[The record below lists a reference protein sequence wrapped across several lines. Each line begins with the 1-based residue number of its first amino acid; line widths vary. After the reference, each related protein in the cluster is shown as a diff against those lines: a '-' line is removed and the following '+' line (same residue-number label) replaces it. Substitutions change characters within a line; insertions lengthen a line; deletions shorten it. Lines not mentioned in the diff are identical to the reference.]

1 MKKINKILLGL
12 APAAALIAASG
23 LSAACG
29 HTGGGNSGTSYGFD
43 QTDDGKLVLASGF
56 SNTNPQGIALKAVVD
71 AYNKWIKDNNKQSEG
86 YLPVEVKI
94 LANGYNTNTLR
105 SDLDA
110 KNSNDFYNMTL
121 NYPAAA
127 SILSQYKMNLA
138 ISKEDYDKFGIE
150 NGFNLG
156 NDLIGGNTKKEKW
169 VVPLSR
175 SSEMLSVAKALVG
188 KFIKELKDLGVKI
201 SEKDNTKVNEYLKYY
216 TDNTNEAKGV
226 DETWAHAKTEKLDE
240 IKGKILEAL
249 PEMSDQIFRD
259 YSSMINF
266 SIQAKK
272 MYNKD
277 PLLNVIGFDSLPNV
291 INTMTTSLT
300 GGNINKGYIKPD
312 EDKITTGGFDYATF
326 LKDANSEQSKLFKK
340 MVDLILEG
348 VKEGAVWIGGAGA
361 YGSNNLVKYQ
371 LAMSLGS
378 TAGYEHTFLKDDKEN
393 PLTNLKIKDT
403 TTLLDNQST
412 LEVSNKK
419 PNASDKWIIQIKSG
433 KYTNGVYGKDNWA
446 SAKKH
451 DKKITQEAADIIKKQ
466 VQGQEGYLVELSS
479 TFEYKN
485 NKISLKKG
493 NKELDAVYLGKI
505 YEGNEKEYFFLKKSE
520 VNEEIVSPNKILN
533 QDDADWISSPLAFDK
548 NAKKAVF
555 IQGPSILPIH
565 ANEKEDKATKLFI
578 NWMFQHDLENF
589 KIEKVSKGKT
599 IITTFD
605 GKQKP
610 IDIFNEYG
618 SYISPTKSYFSSDK
632 ASKLNKATKIAFDN
646 FKQLDNK
653 DSGYIPSEDIATSL
667 SDVLREA
674 ITSAG
679 KAALSKAN
687 ANNEVFEY
695 KEFVSKIL
703 GQLSNQL

>member
-29 HTGGGNSGTSYGFD
+29 HTGTGYGFD

-56 SNTNPQGIALKAVVD
+56 SNTNKQGIALKAVVD

-86 YLPVEVKI
+86 YLPVEVKT

-150 NGFNLG
+150 NGFNLS

-188 KFIKELKDLGVKI
+188 KFIKELKKLGVKI
-201 SEKDNTKVNEYLKYY
+201 SDKDNTKVNEYLNYY
-216 TDNTNEAKGV
+216 TTNTNEAQGV
-226 DETWAHAKTEKLDE
+226 DETWKHAKTEKLDE
-240 IKGKILEAL
+240 VKAKILAAL

-266 SIQAKK
+266 SIQAKR
-272 MYNKD
+272 MYDKD

-300 GGNINKGYIKPD
+300 GGDINKGYIKPD
-312 EDKITTGGFDYATF
+312 EDKITTGGFDYSTF
-326 LKDANSEQSKLFKK
+326 LKDANNEQSKLFKK
-340 MVDLILEG
+340 IVDLILEG

-361 YGSNNLVKYQ
+361 YGSNNLLKYQ

-378 TAGYEHTFLKDDKEN
+378 TAGYSHTFSNAKS
-393 PLTNLKIKDT
+393 LTNLKIDGT
-403 TTLLDNQST
+403 NTSLDQSS

-419 PNASDKWIIQIKSG
+419 PGESDKWVIKIKSG
-433 KYTNGVYGKDNWA
+433 KYENGVYGKDNWA
-446 SAKKH
+446 KASKH
-451 DKKITQEAADIIKKQ
+451 DKNITQEAANIIKEK
-466 VQGQEGYLVELSS
+466 VQGQAGYLVELSS

-485 NKISLKKG
+485 NKISLKKV

-505 YEGNEKEYFFLKKSE
+505 YEGNEKEYFFLKESQVKKEE
-520 VNEEIVSPNKILN
+520 VSSNRILN
-533 QDDADWISSPLAFDK
+533 ETDADWISSPLAFDK

-589 KIEKVSKGKT
+589 EIEEVFKGKT
-599 IITTFD
+599 TTTKFD

-687 ANNEVFEY
+687 VNEVFEY

-703 GQLSNQL
+703 GHLSNQL

>member
-29 HTGGGNSGTSYGFD
+29 HTGTGYGFD

-56 SNTNPQGIALKAVVD
+56 SNTNKQGIALKAVVD

-86 YLPVEVKI
+86 YLPVEVKT

-150 NGFNLG
+150 KGFNLG

-201 SEKDNTKVNEYLKYY
+201 SDADNTKVKEYLDYY
-216 TDNTNEAKGV
+216 TKNTNEAQGV
-226 DETWAHAKTEKLDE
+226 DETWKHAKSDNIDKEQIVK
-240 IKGKILEAL
+240 AL

-266 SIQAKK
+266 SIQAKR

-300 GGNINKGYIKPD
+300 GGDINKGYIKPD
-312 EDKITTGGFDYATF
+312 EDKITTGGFDYSTF

-340 MVDLILEG
+340 IVDLILEG

-361 YGSNNLVKYQ
+361 YGSNNLLKYQ

-378 TAGYEHTFLKDDKEN
+378 TAGYSHTFSN
-393 PLTNLKIKDT
+393 AQSLTNLKIKGT
-403 TTLLDNQST
+403 TTSLDQST
-412 LEVSNKK
+412 LEVLGQK
-419 PNASDKWIIQIKSG
+419 PKESDKWVIQIKSG
-433 KYTNGVYGKDNWA
+433 THKNSVYGEDNWA
-446 SAKKH
+446 KASKY

-505 YEGNEKEYFFLKKSE
+505 YKENEKEYFFLKKSQVENE
-520 VNEEIVSPNKILN
+520 VVSSNKILN
-533 QDDADWISSPLAFDK
+533 KEDADWISSPLAFDK

-589 KIEKVSKGKT
+589 EIEEVFKGKT
-599 IITTFD
+599 TTTKFD

-632 ASKLNKATKIAFDN
+632 SNKLNKATKIAFDN
-646 FKQLDNK
+646 FKQLDKK

-687 ANNEVFEY
+687 VNEVFEY

>member
-29 HTGGGNSGTSYGFD
+29 HTGTGYGFD

-56 SNTNPQGIALKAVVD
+56 SNTNKQGIALKAVVD

-86 YLPVEVKI
+86 YLPVEVKT

-175 SSEMLSVAKALVG
+175 SSEILSVAKALVG

-201 SEKDNTKVNEYLKYY
+201 SDKDNTKVNEYLKYY
-216 TDNTNEAKGV
+216 TENENEAKGV
-226 DETWAHAKTEKLDE
+226 DETWKHAKSD
-240 IKGKILEAL
+240 KIDKEQIVKAL

-300 GGNINKGYIKPD
+300 NGDINKGYIKPD

-326 LKDANSEQSKLFKK
+326 LKDSNSEQSNLFKK
-340 MVDLILEG
+340 IVDLILEG

-361 YGSNNLVKYQ
+361 YGSNNLLKYQ

-378 TAGYEHTFLKDDKEN
+378 TAGYSHTFSTAKS
-393 PLTNLKIKDT
+393 LTNLKIDGT
-403 TTLLDNQST
+403 NTSLDQSS
-412 LEVSNKK
+412 LEVSNNK
-419 PNASDKWIIQIKSG
+419 PKSERWVIQIKSG
-433 KYTNGVYGKDNWA
+433 THTNGVYGKDNWA
-446 SAKKH
+446 KASKY
-451 DKKITQEAADIIKKQ
+451 DKKITQEAANIIKEK
-466 VQGQEGYLVELSS
+466 VQGQAGYLVELSS

-485 NKISLKKG
+485 NKIFLKKV

-505 YEGNEKEYFFLKKSE
+505 YEGNEKEYFFLKESQVKKE
-520 VNEEIVSPNKILN
+520 VVSSNKILN
-533 QDDADWISSPLAFDK
+533 KEDADWISSPLAFDK
-548 NAKKAVF
+548 TTKKAVF

-589 KIEKVSKGKT
+589 KIEEVFKGETKT
-599 IITTFD
+599 TTFD

-632 ASKLNKATKIAFDN
+632 ASKLNTATKIAFDN

-687 ANNEVFEY
+687 VNEVFEY

>member
-29 HTGGGNSGTSYGFD
+29 HTGGGSGTSYGFD

-56 SNTNPQGIALKAVVD
+56 SNTNKQGIALKAVVD

-86 YLPVEVKI
+86 YLPVEVKT

-300 GGNINKGYIKPD
+300 NGDINKGYIKPD
-312 EDKITTGGFDYATF
+312 EDKITTGGFDYSTF

-340 MVDLILEG
+340 IVDLILEG

-361 YGSNNLVKYQ
+361 YGSNNLLKYQ

-378 TAGYEHTFLKDDKEN
+378 TAGYSHTFSTAQS
-393 PLTNLKIKDT
+393 LTNLKIDGT
-403 TTLLDNQST
+403 NTSLDQSS

-419 PNASDKWIIQIKSG
+419 PNASDKWVIQIKSG
-433 KYTNGVYGKDNWA
+433 KHTNGVYGKDNWA
-446 SAKKH
+446 KASKY
-451 DKKITQEAADIIKKQ
+451 DKKITQEAANIIKEK
-466 VQGQEGYLVELSS
+466 VQGQSGYLVELSS

-493 NKELDAVYLGKI
+493 NKELEAVYLGKI
-505 YEGNEKEYFFLKKSE
+505 YEGNEKEYFFLKESQVKKEE
-520 VNEEIVSPNKILN
+520 VSSNKILN
-533 QDDADWISSPLAFDK
+533 EADADWISSPLAFDK
-548 NAKKAVF
+548 TAKKAVF

-589 KIEKVSKGKT
+589 EIVEASKKGETK
-599 IITTFD
+599 TTFD

-632 ASKLNKATKIAFDN
+632 ANKLNKATKIAFDN

-687 ANNEVFEY
+687 VNEVFEY

>member
-29 HTGGGNSGTSYGFD
+29 HTGGGSGTSYGFD

-201 SEKDNTKVNEYLKYY
+201 SDTDNTKVNEYLKYY
-216 TDNTNEAKGV
+216 TENGNEAKGV
-226 DETWAHAKTEKLDE
+226 DETWKHAKSD
-240 IKGKILEAL
+240 KIDKEQIVKAL

-266 SIQAKK
+266 SIQAKR

-300 GGNINKGYIKPD
+300 GGDINKGYIKPD
-312 EDKITTGGFDYATF
+312 EDKITTGGFDYSTF

-340 MVDLILEG
+340 IVDLILEG

-361 YGSNNLVKYQ
+361 YGSNNLLKYQ

-378 TAGYEHTFLKDDKEN
+378 TAGYSHTFSNAKS
-393 PLTNLKIKDT
+393 LTNLKIDGT
-403 TTLLDNQST
+403 NTSLDQSS
-412 LEVSNKK
+412 LEVSNQK
-419 PNASDKWIIQIKSG
+419 PGESDKWVIKIKSG
-433 KYTNGVYGKDNWA
+433 KYENGVYGKDNWA
-446 SAKKH
+446 KASKH
-451 DKKITQEAADIIKKQ
+451 DKKITQEAANIIKEK
-466 VQGQEGYLVELSS
+466 VQGQAGYLVELSS

-493 NKELDAVYLGKI
+493 NKELEAVYLGKI
-505 YEGNEKEYFFLKKSE
+505 YEGNEKEYFFLKESQVKKE
-520 VNEEIVSPNKILN
+520 VVSSNKILN
-533 QDDADWISSPLAFDK
+533 KEDADWISSPLAFDK
-548 NAKKAVF
+548 TAKKAVF

-589 KIEKVSKGKT
+589 KIEEVFNGKT
-599 IITTFD
+599 TTTTFD

-610 IDIFNEYG
+610 IDIFNECG

-632 ASKLNKATKIAFDN
+632 ANKLNKATKIAFDN

>member
-23 LSAACG
+23 LSVACV
-29 HTGGGNSGTSYGFD
+29 HTGTGYGFD

-56 SNTNPQGIALKAVVD
+56 SNTNKQGIALKAVVD

-86 YLPVEVKI
+86 YLPVEVKT

-201 SEKDNTKVNEYLKYY
+201 SDKDNTKVNEYLKYY
-216 TDNTNEAKGV
+216 TDNTNEAQGV
-226 DETWAHAKTEKLDE
+226 NETWAHAKSD
-240 IKGKILEAL
+240 KIDKEQIVKAL

-300 GGNINKGYIKPD
+300 GGDINKGYIKPD
-312 EDKITTGGFDYATF
+312 EDKITTGGFDYSTF

-340 MVDLILEG
+340 IVDLILEG

-361 YGSNNLVKYQ
+361 YGSNNLLKYQ

-378 TAGYEHTFLKDDKEN
+378 TAGYSHTFSTAKS
-393 PLTNLKIKDT
+393 LTNLKIKDT
-403 TTLLDNQST
+403 TTSLDQST
-412 LEVSNKK
+412 LEVSSQIPKE
-419 PNASDKWIIQIKSG
+419 SDKWVIQIKSG
-433 KYTNGVYGKDNWA
+433 KHTNGVYGKNNWA
-446 SAKKH
+446 SAKKY

-485 NKISLKKG
+485 NKISLKKV

-505 YEGNEKEYFFLKKSE
+505 YEGNEKEYFFLKKSQV
-520 VNEEIVSPNKILN
+520 VNEVVSSNKILN

-548 NAKKAVF
+548 TTKKAVF

-589 KIEKVSKGKT
+589 EIVEVFKGEPKT
-599 IITTFD
+599 TKFD

-632 ASKLNKATKIAFDN
+632 ANKLNKATKIAFDN

-687 ANNEVFEY
+687 VNEVFEY

>member
-29 HTGGGNSGTSYGFD
+29 HTGTGYGFD

-56 SNTNPQGIALKAVVD
+56 SNTNKQGIALKAVVD

-86 YLPVEVKI
+86 YLPVEVKT

-188 KFIKELKDLGVKI
+188 KFIKELKELGVKI
-201 SEKDNTKVNEYLKYY
+201 SDKDNTKVNEYLNYY
-216 TDNTNEAKGV
+216 TTNTNEAKGV

-240 IKGKILEAL
+240 IKEQIVKAL

-300 GGNINKGYIKPD
+300 GGDINKGYIKPD
-312 EDKITTGGFDYATF
+312 EDKITTGGFDYSTF
-326 LKDANSEQSKLFKK
+326 LKVANSEQSKLFKK
-340 MVDLILEG
+340 IVDLILEG

-361 YGSNNLVKYQ
+361 YGSNNLLKYQ

-378 TAGYEHTFLKDDKEN
+378 TAGYSHTFSTAQS
-393 PLTNLKIKDT
+393 LTNLKIDGT
-403 TTLLDNQST
+403 NTSLDQSS

-419 PNASDKWIIQIKSG
+419 PNASDKWVIQIKSG
-433 KYTNGVYGKDNWA
+433 KHTNGVYGKDNWA
-446 SAKKH
+446 KASKY
-451 DKKITQEAADIIKKQ
+451 DKKITQEAANIIKEK
-466 VQGQEGYLVELSS
+466 VQGQAGYLVELSS

-505 YEGNEKEYFFLKKSE
+505 YEGNEKEYFFLKESQVKKEE
-520 VNEEIVSPNKILN
+520 VSSNKILN
-533 QDDADWISSPLAFDK
+533 ETDADWISSPLAFDK
-548 NAKKAVF
+548 TAKKAVF

-589 KIEKVSKGKT
+589 EIVEVSKKGETK
-599 IITTFD
+599 TTFD

-632 ASKLNKATKIAFDN
+632 ANKLNKATKIAFDN

-687 ANNEVFEY
+687 VNEVFEY

>member
-29 HTGGGNSGTSYGFD
+29 HTGTGYGFD

-56 SNTNPQGIALKAVVD
+56 SNTNKQGVALKAVVD

-86 YLPVEVKI
+86 YLPVEVKT

-188 KFIKELKDLGVKI
+188 KFIKELNDLGVKI
-201 SEKDNTKVNEYLKYY
+201 SDTDNTKVNEYLKYY
-216 TDNTNEAKGV
+216 TENGNEAKGV
-226 DETWAHAKTEKLDE
+226 DETWKHAKSD
-240 IKGKILEAL
+240 KIDKEQIVKAL

-266 SIQAKK
+266 SIQAKR

-300 GGNINKGYIKPD
+300 GGDINKGYIKPD
-312 EDKITTGGFDYATF
+312 EDKITTGGFDYSTF

-340 MVDLILEG
+340 IVDLILEG

-361 YGSNNLVKYQ
+361 YGSNNLLKYQ

-378 TAGYEHTFLKDDKEN
+378 TAGYSHTFSNAKS
-393 PLTNLKIKDT
+393 LTNLKIDGT
-403 TTLLDNQST
+403 NTSLDQSS
-412 LEVSNKK
+412 LEVSNQK
-419 PNASDKWIIQIKSG
+419 PGESDKWVIKIKSG
-433 KYTNGVYGKDNWA
+433 KYENGVYGKDNWA
-446 SAKKH
+446 KASKH
-451 DKKITQEAADIIKKQ
+451 DKKITQEAANIIKEK
-466 VQGQEGYLVELSS
+466 VQGQAGYLVELSS

-493 NKELDAVYLGKI
+493 NKELEAVYLGKI
-505 YEGNEKEYFFLKKSE
+505 YEGNEKEYFFLKESQVKKE
-520 VNEEIVSPNKILN
+520 VVSSNKILN
-533 QDDADWISSPLAFDK
+533 KEDADWISSPLAFDK
-548 NAKKAVF
+548 TAKKAVF

-589 KIEKVSKGKT
+589 KIEEVFNGKT
-599 IITTFD
+599 TTTTFD

-632 ASKLNKATKIAFDN
+632 ASKLNTATKIAFDN

-687 ANNEVFEY
+687 VNEVFEY

>member
-29 HTGGGNSGTSYGFD
+29 HTGTGYGFD

-56 SNTNPQGIALKAVVD
+56 SNTNKQGIALKAVVD

-86 YLPVEVKI
+86 YLPVEVKT

-201 SEKDNTKVNEYLKYY
+201 SDKDNTKVNEYLNYY
-216 TDNTNEAKGV
+216 TTNTNEAQGV
-226 DETWAHAKTEKLDE
+226 DETWAHAKTEKLEE
-240 IKGKILEAL
+240 IKEQIVKAL

-300 GGNINKGYIKPD
+300 NGDINKGYIKPD

-340 MVDLILEG
+340 IVDLILEG

-361 YGSNNLVKYQ
+361 YGSNNLLKYQ

-378 TAGYEHTFLKDDKEN
+378 TAGYSHTFSTAES
-393 PLTNLKIKDT
+393 LTNLKIKDT
-403 TTLLDNQST
+403 TTSLDQST

-419 PNASDKWIIQIKSG
+419 PSASDKWVIQIKSG
-433 KYTNGVYGKDNWA
+433 KHTNGVYGKDNWA
-446 SAKKH
+446 SAKKY

-505 YEGNEKEYFFLKKSE
+505 YKGNEKEYFFLKKSQV
-520 VNEEIVSPNKILN
+520 VNEVVSSNKILN
-533 QDDADWISSPLAFDK
+533 EADADWISSPLAFDK

-589 KIEKVSKGKT
+589 EIVEVSKKGETK
-599 IITTFD
+599 TTFD

-687 ANNEVFEY
+687 VNEVFEY

>member
-29 HTGGGNSGTSYGFD
+29 HTGTGYGFD

-56 SNTNPQGIALKAVVD
+56 SNTNKQGIALKAVVD

-86 YLPVEVKI
+86 YLPVEVKT

-201 SEKDNTKVNEYLKYY
+201 SDKDNTKVNEYLKYY
-216 TDNTNEAKGV
+216 TDNTNEAQGV
-226 DETWAHAKTEKLDE
+226 NETWAHAKSD
-240 IKGKILEAL
+240 KIDKEQIVKAL

-300 GGNINKGYIKPD
+300 GGDINKGYIKPD
-312 EDKITTGGFDYATF
+312 EDKITTGGFDYSTF

-340 MVDLILEG
+340 IVDLILEG

-361 YGSNNLVKYQ
+361 YGSNNLLKYQ

-378 TAGYEHTFLKDDKEN
+378 TAGYSHTFSTAKS
-393 PLTNLKIKDT
+393 LTNLKIKDT
-403 TTLLDNQST
+403 TTSLDQST
-412 LEVSNKK
+412 LEVSSQIPKE
-419 PNASDKWIIQIKSG
+419 SDKWVIQIKSG
-433 KYTNGVYGKDNWA
+433 KHTNGVYGKNNWA
-446 SAKKH
+446 SAKKY

-485 NKISLKKG
+485 NKISLKKV

-505 YEGNEKEYFFLKKSE
+505 YEGNEKEYFFLKKSQV
-520 VNEEIVSPNKILN
+520 VNEVVSSNKILN

-548 NAKKAVF
+548 TTKKAVF

-589 KIEKVSKGKT
+589 EIVEVFKGEPKT
-599 IITTFD
+599 TKFD

-632 ASKLNKATKIAFDN
+632 ANKLNKATKIAFDN

-687 ANNEVFEY
+687 VNEVFEY

>member
-12 APAAALIAASG
+12 APVTALIAASG

-56 SNTNPQGIALKAVVD
+56 SNTNKQGIALKAVVD

-86 YLPVEVKI
+86 YLPVEVKT

-201 SEKDNTKVNEYLKYY
+201 SDKDNTKVNEYLNYY
-216 TDNTNEAKGV
+216 TTNTNEAQGV

-240 IKGKILEAL
+240 IKEQIVKAL

-300 GGNINKGYIKPD
+300 NGDINKGYIKPD
-312 EDKITTGGFDYATF
+312 EDKITTGGFDYGTF
-326 LKDANSEQSKLFKK
+326 LKNANSEQSKLFKK
-340 MVDLILEG
+340 IVDLILEG

-361 YGSNNLVKYQ
+361 YGSNNLLKYQ

-378 TAGYEHTFLKDDKEN
+378 TAGYSHTFSKAESLA
-393 PLTNLKIKDT
+393 NLKIKDT
-403 TTLLDNQST
+403 TTSLDQST
-412 LEVSNKK
+412 LEVSNTK
-419 PNASDKWIIQIKSG
+419 PNASDKWVIQIKSG
-433 KYTNGVYGKDNWA
+433 THTNGVYGKDNWA
-446 SAKKH
+446 SAKKY

-485 NKISLKKG
+485 NKIFLKKG

-505 YEGNEKEYFFLKKSE
+505 YEGNEKEYFFLKKSQV
-520 VNEEIVSPNKILN
+520 VNEVVSSNKILN
-533 QDDADWISSPLAFDK
+533 EADADWISSPLAFDK

-589 KIEKVSKGKT
+589 KIEEVFKGKT
-599 IITTFD
+599 TTKTFE

-646 FKQLDNK
+646 FKQLDK
-653 DSGYIPSEDIATSL
+653 EDSGYIPSEDIATSL

-687 ANNEVFEY
+687 VNEVFEY

>member
-29 HTGGGNSGTSYGFD
+29 HTGGGSGTSYGFD

-56 SNTNPQGIALKAVVD
+56 SNTNKQGIALKAVVD

-86 YLPVEVKI
+86 YLPVEVKT

-201 SEKDNTKVNEYLKYY
+201 SDKDNTKVNEYLKYY
-216 TDNTNEAKGV
+216 TENENEAKGV
-226 DETWAHAKTEKLDE
+226 DETWKHAKSD
-240 IKGKILEAL
+240 KIDKEQIVKAL

-266 SIQAKK
+266 SIQAKR

-300 GGNINKGYIKPD
+300 NGDINKGYIKPD
-312 EDKITTGGFDYATF
+312 EDKITTGGFDYSTF

-340 MVDLILEG
+340 IVDLILEG

-361 YGSNNLVKYQ
+361 YGSNNLLKYQ

-378 TAGYEHTFLKDDKEN
+378 TAGYSHTFSTAKS
-393 PLTNLKIKDT
+393 LTNLKIDGT
-403 TTLLDNQST
+403 NTSLDQSS
-412 LEVSNKK
+412 LEVSSQK
-419 PNASDKWIIQIKSG
+419 PKESDKWVIQIKSG

-446 SAKKH
+446 KASKH
-451 DKKITQEAADIIKKQ
+451 DKKITQEAANIIKEK
-466 VQGQEGYLVELSS
+466 VQGQAGYLVELSS

-485 NKISLKKG
+485 NKISLKKV

-505 YEGNEKEYFFLKKSE
+505 YEGNEKEYFFLKESQVKKE
-520 VNEEIVSPNKILN
+520 VVSSNKILN
-533 QDDADWISSPLAFDK
+533 KEDADWISSPLAFDK
-548 NAKKAVF
+548 TAKKAVF

-589 KIEKVSKGKT
+589 KIEEVFKGETKT
-599 IITTFD
+599 TTFD

-632 ASKLNKATKIAFDN
+632 ASKLNTATKIAFDN

-687 ANNEVFEY
+687 VNEVFEY

>member
-29 HTGGGNSGTSYGFD
+29 HTGGGSGTSYGFD

-56 SNTNPQGIALKAVVD
+56 SNTNKQGIALKAVVD

-86 YLPVEVKI
+86 YLPVEVKT

-188 KFIKELKDLGVKI
+188 KFIKELNGLGVKI
-201 SEKDNTKVNEYLKYY
+201 SDTDNTKVKEYLDYY
-216 TDNTNEAKGV
+216 TTNKNEAQGV

-240 IKGKILEAL
+240 IKEQIVKAL

-300 GGNINKGYIKPD
+300 NGNINKGYIKPD
-312 EDKITTGGFDYATF
+312 EDKITTGGFDYSTF

-340 MVDLILEG
+340 IVDLILEG

-361 YGSNNLVKYQ
+361 YGSNNLLKYQ

-378 TAGYEHTFLKDDKEN
+378 TAGYSHTFSKAESLA
-393 PLTNLKIKDT
+393 NLKIKDT
-403 TTLLDNQST
+403 TTSLDQST
-412 LEVSNKK
+412 LEVSNTK
-419 PNASDKWIIQIKSG
+419 PNASDKWVIQIKSG
-433 KYTNGVYGKDNWA
+433 THTNGVYGKDNWA
-446 SAKKH
+446 SAKKY

-485 NKISLKKG
+485 NKIFLKKG

-505 YEGNEKEYFFLKKSE
+505 YEGNEKEYFFLKKSQV
-520 VNEEIVSPNKILN
+520 VNEVVSSNKILN
-533 QDDADWISSPLAFDK
+533 EADADWISSPLAFDK

-589 KIEKVSKGKT
+589 KIEEVFKGKT
-599 IITTFD
+599 TTKTFE

-646 FKQLDNK
+646 FKQLDK
-653 DSGYIPSEDIATSL
+653 EDSGYIPSEDIATSL

-687 ANNEVFEY
+687 VNEVFEY

>member
-29 HTGGGNSGTSYGFD
+29 HTGTGYGFD

-56 SNTNPQGIALKAVVD
+56 SNTNKQGIALKAVVD

-86 YLPVEVKI
+86 YLPVEVKT

-201 SEKDNTKVNEYLKYY
+201 SDKDNTKVNEYLNYY
-216 TDNTNEAKGV
+216 TTNTNEAQGV
-226 DETWAHAKTEKLDE
+226 DETWAHAKTEKLEE
-240 IKGKILEAL
+240 IKEQIVKAL

-300 GGNINKGYIKPD
+300 NGDINKGYIKPD

-340 MVDLILEG
+340 IVDLILEG

-361 YGSNNLVKYQ
+361 YGSNNLLKYQ

-378 TAGYEHTFLKDDKEN
+378 TAGYSHTFSTAES
-393 PLTNLKIKDT
+393 LTNLKIKDT
-403 TTLLDNQST
+403 TTSLDQST

-419 PNASDKWIIQIKSG
+419 PSASDKIKSG
-433 KYTNGVYGKDNWA
+433 KHTNGVYGKDNWA
-446 SAKKH
+446 SAKKY

-505 YEGNEKEYFFLKKSE
+505 YKGNEKEYFFLKKSQV
-520 VNEEIVSPNKILN
+520 VNEVVSSNKILN
-533 QDDADWISSPLAFDK
+533 EADADWISSPLAFDK

-589 KIEKVSKGKT
+589 EIVEVSKKGETK
-599 IITTFD
+599 TTFD

-687 ANNEVFEY
+687 VNEVFEY

>member
-29 HTGGGNSGTSYGFD
+29 HTGTGYGFD

-56 SNTNPQGIALKAVVD
+56 SNTNKQGVALKAVVD

-86 YLPVEVKI
+86 YLPVEVKT

-201 SEKDNTKVNEYLKYY
+201 SDKDNTKVNEYLKYY
-216 TDNTNEAKGV
+216 TENGNEAKGV
-226 DETWAHAKTEKLDE
+226 DETWKHAKSD
-240 IKGKILEAL
+240 KIDKEQIVKAL

-266 SIQAKK
+266 SIQAKR

-300 GGNINKGYIKPD
+300 GGDINKGYIKPD
-312 EDKITTGGFDYATF
+312 EDKITTGGFDYSTF

-340 MVDLILEG
+340 IVDLILEG

-361 YGSNNLVKYQ
+361 YGSNNLLKYQ

-378 TAGYEHTFLKDDKEN
+378 TAGYSHTFSTAKS
-393 PLTNLKIKDT
+393 LTNLKIDGT
-403 TTLLDNQST
+403 NTSLDQSS
-412 LEVSNKK
+412 LEVSNQK
-419 PNASDKWIIQIKSG
+419 PGESDKWVIKIKSG
-433 KYTNGVYGKDNWA
+433 KYENGVYGKDNWA
-446 SAKKH
+446 KASKH
-451 DKKITQEAADIIKKQ
+451 DKKITQEAANIIKEK
-466 VQGQEGYLVELSS
+466 VQGQAGYLVELSS

-493 NKELDAVYLGKI
+493 NKELEAVYLGKI
-505 YEGNEKEYFFLKKSE
+505 YEGNEKEYFFLKESQVKKE
-520 VNEEIVSPNKILN
+520 VVSSNKILN
-533 QDDADWISSPLAFDK
+533 KEDADWISSPLAFDK
-548 NAKKAVF
+548 TAKKAVF

-589 KIEKVSKGKT
+589 KIEEVFNGKT
-599 IITTFD
+599 TTTPFD

-632 ASKLNKATKIAFDN
+632 ASKLNTATKIAFDN
-646 FKQLDNK
+646 FKQLDK
-653 DSGYIPSEDIATSL
+653 EDSGYIPSEDIATSL

-687 ANNEVFEY
+687 VNEVFEY

>member
-29 HTGGGNSGTSYGFD
+29 HTGTGYGFD

-56 SNTNPQGIALKAVVD
+56 SNTNKQGIALKAVVD

-86 YLPVEVKI
+86 YLPVEVKT

-201 SEKDNTKVNEYLKYY
+201 SEKDNTKVNEYLNYY
-216 TDNTNEAKGV
+216 TTNTNEAQGV

-240 IKGKILEAL
+240 IKEQIVKAL

-266 SIQAKK
+266 SIQAKR

-300 GGNINKGYIKPD
+300 GGDINKGYIKPD
-312 EDKITTGGFDYATF
+312 EDKITTGGFDYSTF
-326 LKDANSEQSKLFKK
+326 LKVANSEQSKLFKK
-340 MVDLILEG
+340 IVDLILEG

-361 YGSNNLVKYQ
+361 YGSNNLLKYQ

-378 TAGYEHTFLKDDKEN
+378 TAGYSHTFSTAQS
-393 PLTNLKIKDT
+393 LTNLKIDGT
-403 TTLLDNQST
+403 NTSLDQSS

-419 PNASDKWIIQIKSG
+419 PNASDKWVIQIKSG
-433 KYTNGVYGKDNWA
+433 KHTNGVYGKDNWA
-446 SAKKH
+446 KASKY
-451 DKKITQEAADIIKKQ
+451 DKKITQEAANIIKEK
-466 VQGQEGYLVELSS
+466 VQGQAGYLVELSS

-493 NKELDAVYLGKI
+493 NKELEAVYLGKI
-505 YEGNEKEYFFLKKSE
+505 YEGNEKEYFFLKESQVKKEE
-520 VNEEIVSPNKILN
+520 VSSNKILN
-533 QDDADWISSPLAFDK
+533 EADADWISSPLAFDK
-548 NAKKAVF
+548 TTKKAVF

-589 KIEKVSKGKT
+589 EIVEVSKKGETK
-599 IITTFD
+599 TTFD

-632 ASKLNKATKIAFDN
+632 ANKLNKATKIAFDN

-687 ANNEVFEY
+687 VNEVFEY

>member
-12 APAAALIAASG
+12 APVTALIAASG

-56 SNTNPQGIALKAVVD
+56 SNTNKQGIALKAVVD

-86 YLPVEVKI
+86 YLPVEVKT

-188 KFIKELKDLGVKI
+188 KFIKELNGLGVKI
-201 SEKDNTKVNEYLKYY
+201 SDTDNTKVKEYLDYY
-216 TDNTNEAKGV
+216 TTNKNEAQGV

-240 IKGKILEAL
+240 IKEQIVKAL

-300 GGNINKGYIKPD
+300 NGDINKGYIKPD

-340 MVDLILEG
+340 IVDLILEG

-361 YGSNNLVKYQ
+361 YGSNNLLKYQ

-378 TAGYEHTFLKDDKEN
+378 TAGYSHTFSTAKS
-393 PLTNLKIKDT
+393 LTNLKIDGT
-403 TTLLDNQST
+403 NTSLDQSS
-412 LEVSNKK
+412 LEVLGQK
-419 PNASDKWIIQIKSG
+419 PKESDKWVIQIKSG
-433 KYTNGVYGKDNWA
+433 KHTNGVYGKDNWA
-446 SAKKH
+446 KASKY
-451 DKKITQEAADIIKKQ
+451 DKKITQEAANIIKEK
-466 VQGQEGYLVELSS
+466 VQGQAGYLVELSS

-505 YEGNEKEYFFLKKSE
+505 YEGNEKEYFFLKESQVKKEE
-520 VNEEIVSPNKILN
+520 VSSNKILN
-533 QDDADWISSPLAFDK
+533 ETDADWISSPLAFDK

-589 KIEKVSKGKT
+589 EIVEVSKKGETK
-599 IITTFD
+599 TTFD

-618 SYISPTKSYFSSDK
+618 SYISPTKSYFSSNK

-646 FKQLDNK
+646 FKQLGNK

-687 ANNEVFEY
+687 VNEVFEY

>member
-29 HTGGGNSGTSYGFD
+29 HTGTGYGFD

-56 SNTNPQGIALKAVVD
+56 SNTNKQGIALKAVVD

-86 YLPVEVKI
+86 YLPVEVKT

-188 KFIKELKDLGVKI
+188 KFIKELNGLGVKI
-201 SEKDNTKVNEYLKYY
+201 SDTDNTKVKEYLNYY
-216 TDNTNEAKGV
+216 TTNTNEAQGV
-226 DETWAHAKTEKLDE
+226 DETWKHAKTEKLDE
-240 IKGKILEAL
+240 VKAKILAAL

-266 SIQAKK
+266 SIQAKR

-277 PLLNVIGFDSLPNV
+277 PLLNIIGFDSLPNV

-300 GGNINKGYIKPD
+300 GGDINKGYIKPD
-312 EDKITTGGFDYATF
+312 EDKITTGGFDYSTF

-340 MVDLILEG
+340 IVDLILEG

-361 YGSNNLVKYQ
+361 YGSNNLLKYQ

-378 TAGYEHTFLKDDKEN
+378 TAGYSHTFSTAKS
-393 PLTNLKIKDT
+393 LTNLKINDT
-403 TTLLDNQST
+403 TTSLDQST
-412 LEVSNKK
+412 LEVLDQRPS
-419 PNASDKWIIQIKSG
+419 ASDKWVIQIKSG
-433 KYTNGVYGKDNWA
+433 KHTNGVYGKDNWA
-446 SAKKH
+446 KASKY
-451 DKKITQEAADIIKKQ
+451 DKKITQEAANIIKEK
-466 VQGQEGYLVELSS
+466 VQGQAGYLVELSS

-485 NKISLKKG
+485 NKISLKKV

-505 YEGNEKEYFFLKKSE
+505 YEGNEKEYFFLKKSQV
-520 VNEEIVSPNKILN
+520 VNEVVSSNKILN
-533 QDDADWISSPLAFDK
+533 KEDADWISSPLAFDK
-548 NAKKAVF
+548 TAKKAVF

-589 KIEKVSKGKT
+589 EIVEVSKGEPKT
-599 IITTFD
+599 TKFD

-632 ASKLNKATKIAFDN
+632 ASKLNTATKIAFDN
-646 FKQLDNK
+646 FKQLDK
-653 DSGYIPSEDIATSL
+653 EDSGYIPSEDIATSL

-687 ANNEVFEY
+687 VNEVFEY

>member
-29 HTGGGNSGTSYGFD
+29 HTRTGYGFD

-56 SNTNPQGIALKAVVD
+56 SNTNKQGVALKAVVD

-86 YLPVEVKI
+86 YLPVEVKT

-201 SEKDNTKVNEYLKYY
+201 SDKDNTKVNEYLKYY
-216 TDNTNEAKGV
+216 TENGNEAKGV
-226 DETWAHAKTEKLDE
+226 DETWKHAKSD
-240 IKGKILEAL
+240 KIDKEQIVKAL

-266 SIQAKK
+266 SIQAKR

-300 GGNINKGYIKPD
+300 GGDINKGYIKPD
-312 EDKITTGGFDYATF
+312 EDKITTGGFDYSTF

-340 MVDLILEG
+340 IVDLILEG

-361 YGSNNLVKYQ
+361 YGSNNLLKYQ

-378 TAGYEHTFLKDDKEN
+378 TAGYSHTFSNAKS
-393 PLTNLKIKDT
+393 LTNLKIDGT
-403 TTLLDNQST
+403 NTSLDQSS
-412 LEVSNKK
+412 LEVSNQK
-419 PNASDKWIIQIKSG
+419 PGESDKWVIKIKSG
-433 KYTNGVYGKDNWA
+433 KYENGVYGKDNWA
-446 SAKKH
+446 KASKH
-451 DKKITQEAADIIKKQ
+451 DKKITQEAANIIKEK
-466 VQGQEGYLVELSS
+466 VQGQAGYLVELSS

-493 NKELDAVYLGKI
+493 NKELEAVYLGKI
-505 YEGNEKEYFFLKKSE
+505 YEGNEKEYFFLKESQVKKE
-520 VNEEIVSPNKILN
+520 VVSSNKILN
-533 QDDADWISSPLAFDK
+533 KEDADWISSPLAFDK
-548 NAKKAVF
+548 TAKKAVF

-589 KIEKVSKGKT
+589 KIEEVFNGKT
-599 IITTFD
+599 TTTPFD

-632 ASKLNKATKIAFDN
+632 ASKLNTATKIAFDN
-646 FKQLDNK
+646 FKQLDK
-653 DSGYIPSEDIATSL
+653 EDSGYIPSEDIATSL

-687 ANNEVFEY
+687 VNEVFEY

>member
-29 HTGGGNSGTSYGFD
+29 HTGTGYGFD

-56 SNTNPQGIALKAVVD
+56 SNTNKQGIALKAVVD

-86 YLPVEVKI
+86 YLPVEVKT

-201 SEKDNTKVNEYLKYY
+201 SEKDNTKVNEYLNYY
-216 TDNTNEAKGV
+216 TTNTNEAQGV

-240 IKGKILEAL
+240 INEQIVKAL

-266 SIQAKK
+266 SIQAKR

-300 GGNINKGYIKPD
+300 GGDINKGYIKPD
-312 EDKITTGGFDYATF
+312 EDKITTGGFDYSTF
-326 LKDANSEQSKLFKK
+326 LKVANSEQSKLFKK
-340 MVDLILEG
+340 IVDLILEG

-361 YGSNNLVKYQ
+361 YGSNNLLKYQ

-378 TAGYEHTFLKDDKEN
+378 TAGYSHTFSTAQS
-393 PLTNLKIKDT
+393 LTNLKIDGT
-403 TTLLDNQST
+403 NTSLDQSS

-419 PNASDKWIIQIKSG
+419 PNASDKWVIQIKSG
-433 KYTNGVYGKDNWA
+433 KHTNGVYGKDNWA
-446 SAKKH
+446 KASKY
-451 DKKITQEAADIIKKQ
+451 DKKITQEAANIIKEK
-466 VQGQEGYLVELSS
+466 VQGQAGYLVELSS

-493 NKELDAVYLGKI
+493 NKELEAVYLGKI
-505 YEGNEKEYFFLKKSE
+505 YEGNEKEYFFLKESQVKKEE
-520 VNEEIVSPNKILN
+520 VSSNKILN
-533 QDDADWISSPLAFDK
+533 EADADWISSPLAFDK
-548 NAKKAVF
+548 TTKKAVF

-589 KIEKVSKGKT
+589 EIVEVSKKGETK
-599 IITTFD
+599 TTFD

-632 ASKLNKATKIAFDN
+632 ANKLNKATKIAFDN

-687 ANNEVFEY
+687 VNEVFEY

>member
-56 SNTNPQGIALKAVVD
+56 SNTNKQGIALKAVVD

-86 YLPVEVKI
+86 YLPVEVKT

-226 DETWAHAKTEKLDE
+226 DETWKHAKTEKLDE
-240 IKGKILEAL
+240 VKAKILAAL

-266 SIQAKK
+266 SIQAKR

-277 PLLNVIGFDSLPNV
+277 PLLNIIGFDSLPNV

-300 GGNINKGYIKPD
+300 GGDINKGYIKPD
-312 EDKITTGGFDYATF
+312 EDKITTGGFDYSTF

-340 MVDLILEG
+340 IVDLILEG

-361 YGSNNLVKYQ
+361 YGSNNLLKYQ

-378 TAGYEHTFLKDDKEN
+378 TAGYSHTFSTAKS
-393 PLTNLKIKDT
+393 LTNLKINDT
-403 TTLLDNQST
+403 TTSLDQST
-412 LEVSNKK
+412 LEVLNQK
-419 PNASDKWIIQIKSG
+419 PSASDKWVIQIKSG
-433 KYTNGVYGKDNWA
+433 KHTNGVYGKDNWA
-446 SAKKH
+446 KASKY
-451 DKKITQEAADIIKKQ
+451 DKKITQEAANIIKEK
-466 VQGQEGYLVELSS
+466 VQGQAGYLVELSS

-485 NKISLKKG
+485 NKISLKKV

-505 YEGNEKEYFFLKKSE
+505 YEGNEKEYFFLKKSQV
-520 VNEEIVSPNKILN
+520 VNEVVSSNKILN
-533 QDDADWISSPLAFDK
+533 KEDADWISSPLAFDK
-548 NAKKAVF
+548 TAKKAVF

-589 KIEKVSKGKT
+589 EIVEVSKGEPKT
-599 IITTFD
+599 TKFD

-632 ASKLNKATKIAFDN
+632 ASKLNTATKIAFDN
-646 FKQLDNK
+646 FKQLDK
-653 DSGYIPSEDIATSL
+653 EDSGYIPSEDIATSL

-687 ANNEVFEY
+687 VNEVFEY

>member
-29 HTGGGNSGTSYGFD
+29 HTGTGYGFD

-56 SNTNPQGIALKAVVD
+56 SNTNKQGIALKAVVD

-86 YLPVEVKI
+86 YLPVEVKT

-188 KFIKELKDLGVKI
+188 KFIKELKELGVKI
-201 SEKDNTKVNEYLKYY
+201 SDKDNTKVNEYLKYY
-216 TDNTNEAKGV
+216 TENGNEAKGV
-226 DETWAHAKTEKLDE
+226 DETWAHAKSD
-240 IKGKILEAL
+240 KIDKEQIVKAL

-266 SIQAKK
+266 SIQAKR

-300 GGNINKGYIKPD
+300 GGDINKGYIKPD
-312 EDKITTGGFDYATF
+312 DDKITTGGFDYSTF
-326 LKDANSEQSKLFKK
+326 LKVANSEQSKLFKK
-340 MVDLILEG
+340 IVDLILEG

-361 YGSNNLVKYQ
+361 YGSNNLLKYQ

-378 TAGYEHTFLKDDKEN
+378 TAGYSHTFSTAKS
-393 PLTNLKIKDT
+393 LTNLKINDT
-403 TTLLDNQST
+403 TTSLDQST
-412 LEVSNKK
+412 LEVLDQRPS
-419 PNASDKWIIQIKSG
+419 ASDKWVIQIKSG
-433 KYTNGVYGKDNWA
+433 KHTNGVYGKDNWA
-446 SAKKH
+446 KASKY
-451 DKKITQEAADIIKKQ
+451 DKKITQEAANIIKEK
-466 VQGQEGYLVELSS
+466 VQGQAGYLVELSS

-485 NKISLKKG
+485 NKISLKKV

-505 YEGNEKEYFFLKKSE
+505 YEGNEKEYFFLKKSQV
-520 VNEEIVSPNKILN
+520 VNEVVSSNKILN
-533 QDDADWISSPLAFDK
+533 KEDADWISSPLAFDK
-548 NAKKAVF
+548 TAKKAVF

-589 KIEKVSKGKT
+589 EIVEVSKGEPKT
-599 IITTFD
+599 TKFD

-632 ASKLNKATKIAFDN
+632 ASKLNTATKIAFDN
-646 FKQLDNK
+646 FKQLDK
-653 DSGYIPSEDIATSL
+653 EDSGYIPSEDIATSL

-687 ANNEVFEY
+687 VNEVFEY

>member
-29 HTGGGNSGTSYGFD
+29 HTGTGYGFD
-43 QTDDGKLVLASGF
+43 QTDDGKLVLASAF
-56 SNTNPQGIALKAVVD
+56 SNTNKQGIALKAVVD

-86 YLPVEVKI
+86 YLPVEVKT

-138 ISKEDYDKFGIE
+138 ISKEDYDKLGIE

-156 NDLIGGNTKKEKW
+156 NDLIAGNTKKEKW

-201 SEKDNTKVNEYLKYY
+201 SDKDNTKVNEYLKYY
-216 TDNTNEAKGV
+216 TENKNEAKGV
-226 DETWAHAKTEKLDE
+226 DETWEHAKTEKLEE
-240 IKGKILEAL
+240 IKEQIVKAL

-300 GGNINKGYIKPD
+300 GGDINKGYIKPD
-312 EDKITTGGFDYATF
+312 EDKITTGGFDYSTF

-340 MVDLILEG
+340 IVDLILEG

-361 YGSNNLVKYQ
+361 YGSNNLLKYQ

-378 TAGYEHTFLKDDKEN
+378 TAGYSHTFSN
-393 PLTNLKIKDT
+393 AQSLTNLKIKGT
-403 TTLLDNQST
+403 TTSLDQST
-412 LEVSNKK
+412 LEVLGQK
-419 PNASDKWIIQIKSG
+419 PKESDKWVIQIKSG
-433 KYTNGVYGKDNWA
+433 THKNSVYGKDNWA
-446 SAKKH
+446 KASKY
-451 DKKITQEAADIIKKQ
+451 DKKITQEAANIIKEK

-505 YEGNEKEYFFLKKSE
+505 YEGNEKEYFFLKKSQVENE
-520 VNEEIVSPNKILN
+520 VVSSNKILN
-533 QDDADWISSPLAFDK
+533 KEDADWISSPLAFDK

-589 KIEKVSKGKT
+589 EIEEVFKGKT
-599 IITTFD
+599 TTTKFD

-632 ASKLNKATKIAFDN
+632 ASKLNTATKIAFDN
-646 FKQLDNK
+646 FKQLDK
-653 DSGYIPSEDIATSL
+653 EDSGYIPSEDIATSL

-687 ANNEVFEY
+687 VNEVFEY

>member
-29 HTGGGNSGTSYGFD
+29 HTGTGYGFD

-56 SNTNPQGIALKAVVD
+56 SNTNKQGIALKAVVD

-86 YLPVEVKI
+86 YLPVEVKT

-188 KFIKELKDLGVKI
+188 KFIKELKELGVKI
-201 SEKDNTKVNEYLKYY
+201 SDKDNTKVNEYLNYY
-216 TDNTNEAKGV
+216 TTNTNEAKGV
-226 DETWAHAKTEKLDE
+226 DETWVHAKTEKLDE
-240 IKGKILEAL
+240 IKEQIVKAL

-300 GGNINKGYIKPD
+300 GGDINKGYIKPD
-312 EDKITTGGFDYATF
+312 EDKITTGGFDYSTF
-326 LKDANSEQSKLFKK
+326 LKVANSEQSKLFKK
-340 MVDLILEG
+340 IVDLILEG

-361 YGSNNLVKYQ
+361 YGSNNLLKYQ

-378 TAGYEHTFLKDDKEN
+378 TAGYSHTFSTAQS
-393 PLTNLKIKDT
+393 LTNLKIDGT
-403 TTLLDNQST
+403 NTSLDQSS

-419 PNASDKWIIQIKSG
+419 PNASDKWVIQIKSG
-433 KYTNGVYGKDNWA
+433 KHTNGVYGKDNWA
-446 SAKKH
+446 KASKY
-451 DKKITQEAADIIKKQ
+451 DKKITQEAANIIKEK
-466 VQGQEGYLVELSS
+466 VQGQAGYLVELSS

-493 NKELDAVYLGKI
+493 NKELEAVYLGKI
-505 YEGNEKEYFFLKKSE
+505 YEGNEKEYFFLKESQVKKEE
-520 VNEEIVSPNKILN
+520 VSSNKILN
-533 QDDADWISSPLAFDK
+533 EADADWISSPLAFDK
-548 NAKKAVF
+548 TTKKAVF

-589 KIEKVSKGKT
+589 EIVEVSKKGETK
-599 IITTFD
+599 TTFD

-632 ASKLNKATKIAFDN
+632 ANKLNKATKIAFDN

-687 ANNEVFEY
+687 VNEVFEY

>member
-29 HTGGGNSGTSYGFD
+29 HTGTGYGFD

-56 SNTNPQGIALKAVVD
+56 SNTNKQGIALKAVVD

-86 YLPVEVKI
+86 YLPVEVKT

-188 KFIKELKDLGVKI
+188 KFIKELKELGVKI
-201 SEKDNTKVNEYLKYY
+201 SDKDNTKVNEYLNYY
-216 TDNTNEAKGV
+216 TTNTNEAKGV

-240 IKGKILEAL
+240 IKEQIVKAL

-300 GGNINKGYIKPD
+300 GGDINKGYIKPD
-312 EDKITTGGFDYATF
+312 EDKITTGGFDYSTF
-326 LKDANSEQSKLFKK
+326 LKVANSEQSKLFKK
-340 MVDLILEG
+340 IVDLILEG

-361 YGSNNLVKYQ
+361 YGSNNLLKYQ

-378 TAGYEHTFLKDDKEN
+378 TAGYSHTFSN
-393 PLTNLKIKDT
+393 AQSLTNLKIKGT
-403 TTLLDNQST
+403 TTSLDQST
-412 LEVSNKK
+412 LEVLGQK
-419 PNASDKWIIQIKSG
+419 PKESDKWVIQIKSG
-433 KYTNGVYGKDNWA
+433 THKNSVYGKDNWA
-446 SAKKH
+446 KASKY
-451 DKKITQEAADIIKKQ
+451 DKKITQEAANIIKEK

-505 YEGNEKEYFFLKKSE
+505 YEGNEKEYFFLKKSQVENE
-520 VNEEIVSPNKILN
+520 VVSSNKILN
-533 QDDADWISSPLAFDK
+533 KEDADWISSPLAFDK

-589 KIEKVSKGKT
+589 EIEEVFKGKT
-599 IITTFD
+599 TTTKFD

-632 ASKLNKATKIAFDN
+632 ASKLNTATKIAFDN

-687 ANNEVFEY
+687 VNEVFEY

>member
-29 HTGGGNSGTSYGFD
+29 HTGTGYGFD

-56 SNTNPQGIALKAVVD
+56 SNTNKQGIALKAVVD

-86 YLPVEVKI
+86 YLPVEVKT

-188 KFIKELKDLGVKI
+188 KFIKELKKLGVKI
-201 SEKDNTKVNEYLKYY
+201 SDKDNTKVNEYLNYY
-216 TDNTNEAKGV
+216 TTNTNEAQGV
-226 DETWAHAKTEKLDE
+226 DETWKHAKTEKLDE
-240 IKGKILEAL
+240 VKAKILAAL

-266 SIQAKK
+266 SIQAKR
-272 MYNKD
+272 MYDKD

-300 GGNINKGYIKPD
+300 GGDINKGYIKPD
-312 EDKITTGGFDYATF
+312 EDKITTGGFDYSTF
-326 LKDANSEQSKLFKK
+326 LKDANNEQSKLFKK
-340 MVDLILEG
+340 IVDLILEG

-361 YGSNNLVKYQ
+361 YGSNNLLKYQ

-378 TAGYEHTFLKDDKEN
+378 TAGYSHTFSNAKS
-393 PLTNLKIKDT
+393 LTNLKIDGT
-403 TTLLDNQST
+403 NTSLDQSS

-419 PNASDKWIIQIKSG
+419 PGESDKWVIKIKSG
-433 KYTNGVYGKDNWA
+433 KYENGVYGKDNWA
-446 SAKKH
+446 KASKH
-451 DKKITQEAADIIKKQ
+451 DKNITQEAANIIKEK
-466 VQGQEGYLVELSS
+466 VQGQAGYLVELSS

-485 NKISLKKG
+485 NKISLKKV

-505 YEGNEKEYFFLKKSE
+505 YEGNEKEYFFLKESQVKKEE
-520 VNEEIVSPNKILN
+520 VSSNRILN
-533 QDDADWISSPLAFDK
+533 ETDADWISSPLAFDK

-589 KIEKVSKGKT
+589 EIEEVFKGKT
-599 IITTFD
+599 TTTKFD

-687 ANNEVFEY
+687 VNEVFEY

-703 GQLSNQL
+703 GHLSNQL

>member
-29 HTGGGNSGTSYGFD
+29 HTGGGSGTSYGFD

-56 SNTNPQGIALKAVVD
+56 SNTNKQGIALKAVVD

-86 YLPVEVKI
+86 YLPVEVKT

-201 SEKDNTKVNEYLKYY
+201 SDKDNTKVNEYLNYY
-216 TDNTNEAKGV
+216 TTNTNEAQGV

-240 IKGKILEAL
+240 IKEQIVKAL

-300 GGNINKGYIKPD
+300 NGDINKGYIKPD
-312 EDKITTGGFDYATF
+312 EDKITTGGFDYGTF
-326 LKDANSEQSKLFKK
+326 LRNANSEQSKLFKK
-340 MVDLILEG
+340 IVDLILEG

-361 YGSNNLVKYQ
+361 YGSNNLLKYQ

-378 TAGYEHTFLKDDKEN
+378 TAGYSHTFSKAESLA
-393 PLTNLKIKDT
+393 NLKIKDT
-403 TTLLDNQST
+403 TTSLDQST
-412 LEVSNKK
+412 LEVSNTK
-419 PNASDKWIIQIKSG
+419 PNASDKWVIQIKSG
-433 KYTNGVYGKDNWA
+433 THTNGVYGKDNWA
-446 SAKKH
+446 SAKKY

-466 VQGQEGYLVELSS
+466 VQSQEGYLVELSS

-485 NKISLKKG
+485 NKIFLKKG

-505 YEGNEKEYFFLKKSE
+505 YEGNEKEYFFLKKSQV
-520 VNEEIVSPNKILN
+520 VNEVVSSNKILN
-533 QDDADWISSPLAFDK
+533 EADADWISSPLAFDK

-589 KIEKVSKGKT
+589 KIEEVFKGKT
-599 IITTFD
+599 TTKTFE

-646 FKQLDNK
+646 FKQLDK
-653 DSGYIPSEDIATSL
+653 EDSGYIPSEDIATSL

-687 ANNEVFEY
+687 VNEVFEY

>member
-29 HTGGGNSGTSYGFD
+29 HTGTGYGFD

-56 SNTNPQGIALKAVVD
+56 SNTNKQGIALKAVVD

-86 YLPVEVKI
+86 YLPVEVKT

-188 KFIKELKDLGVKI
+188 KFIKELKELGVKI
-201 SEKDNTKVNEYLKYY
+201 SDKDNTKVNEYLNYY
-216 TDNTNEAKGV
+216 TTNTNEAKGV

-240 IKGKILEAL
+240 IKEQIVKAL

-300 GGNINKGYIKPD
+300 GGDINKGYIKPD
-312 EDKITTGGFDYATF
+312 EDKITTGGFDYSTF
-326 LKDANSEQSKLFKK
+326 LKVANSEQSKLFKK
-340 MVDLILEG
+340 IVDLILEG

-361 YGSNNLVKYQ
+361 YGSNNLLKYQ

-378 TAGYEHTFLKDDKEN
+378 TAGYSHTFSTAQS
-393 PLTNLKIKDT
+393 LTNLKIDGT
-403 TTLLDNQST
+403 NTSLDQSS
-412 LEVSNKK
+412 LEVSNKE
-419 PNASDKWIIQIKSG
+419 PNASDKWVIQIKSG
-433 KYTNGVYGKDNWA
+433 KHTNGVYGKDNWA
-446 SAKKH
+446 KASKY
-451 DKKITQEAADIIKKQ
+451 DKKITQEAANIIKEK
-466 VQGQEGYLVELSS
+466 VQGQAGYLVELSS

-493 NKELDAVYLGKI
+493 NKELEAVYLGKI
-505 YEGNEKEYFFLKKSE
+505 YEGNEKEYFFLKESQVKKEE
-520 VNEEIVSPNKILN
+520 VSSNKILN
-533 QDDADWISSPLAFDK
+533 EADADWISSPLAFDK
-548 NAKKAVF
+548 TTKKAVF

-589 KIEKVSKGKT
+589 EIVEVSKKGETK
-599 IITTFD
+599 TTFD

-632 ASKLNKATKIAFDN
+632 ANKLNKATKIAFDN

-687 ANNEVFEY
+687 VNEVFEY

>member
-29 HTGGGNSGTSYGFD
+29 HTGTGYGFD

-56 SNTNPQGIALKAVVD
+56 SNTNKQGIALKAVVD

-86 YLPVEVKI
+86 YLPVEVKT

-156 NDLIGGNTKKEKW
+156 NDLIGGNTRKEKW

-188 KFIKELKDLGVKI
+188 KFIKELNGLGVKI
-201 SEKDNTKVNEYLKYY
+201 SDTDNTKVKEYLNYY
-216 TDNTNEAKGV
+216 TTNTNEAKGV
-226 DETWAHAKTEKLDE
+226 DETWAHAKTTEKWDE
-240 IKGKILEAL
+240 VKKQIVKAL

-266 SIQAKK
+266 SIQAKR

-300 GGNINKGYIKPD
+300 NGDINKGYIKPD
-312 EDKITTGGFDYATF
+312 EDKITTGGFDYSTF

-340 MVDLILEG
+340 IVDLILEG

-361 YGSNNLVKYQ
+361 YGSNNLLKYQ

-378 TAGYEHTFLKDDKEN
+378 NAGYSHTFSTAQS
-393 PLTNLKIKDT
+393 LTNLKIKDT
-403 TTLLDNQST
+403 TTSLDQST
-412 LEVSNKK
+412 LEVLGQK
-419 PNASDKWIIQIKSG
+419 PKESDKWVIQIKSG
-433 KYTNGVYGKDNWA
+433 THKNSVYGKDNWA
-446 SAKKH
+446 NASKY

-505 YEGNEKEYFFLKKSE
+505 YEGNEKEYFFLKKSQVENE
-520 VNEEIVSPNKILN
+520 VVSSNKILN
-533 QDDADWISSPLAFDK
+533 KEDADWISSPLAFDK
-548 NAKKAVF
+548 TAKKAVF

-589 KIEKVSKGKT
+589 KIEEVFKGKT
-599 IITTFD
+599 TTKTFE

-632 ASKLNKATKIAFDN
+632 ASKLNTATKIAFDN

-687 ANNEVFEY
+687 VNEVFEY

>member
-29 HTGGGNSGTSYGFD
+29 HTGTGYGFD

-56 SNTNPQGIALKAVVD
+56 SNTNKQGIALKAVVD

-86 YLPVEVKI
+86 YLPVEVKT

-188 KFIKELKDLGVKI
+188 KFIKELKELGVKI
-201 SEKDNTKVNEYLKYY
+201 SDKDNTKVNEYLKYY
-216 TDNTNEAKGV
+216 TENGNEARGV
-226 DETWAHAKTEKLDE
+226 DETWAHAKSD
-240 IKGKILEAL
+240 KIDKEQIVKAL

-266 SIQAKK
+266 SIQAKR

-300 GGNINKGYIKPD
+300 GGDINKGYIKPD
-312 EDKITTGGFDYATF
+312 DDKITTGGFDYSTF
-326 LKDANSEQSKLFKK
+326 LKVANSEQSKLFKK
-340 MVDLILEG
+340 IVDLILEG

-361 YGSNNLVKYQ
+361 YGSNNLLKYQ

-378 TAGYEHTFLKDDKEN
+378 TAGYSHTFSTAKS
-393 PLTNLKIKDT
+393 LTNLKIKDT
-403 TTLLDNQST
+403 TTSLDQST
-412 LEVSNKK
+412 LEVSDKK
-419 PNASDKWIIQIKSG
+419 PNASDKWVIQIKSG
-433 KYTNGVYGKDNWA
+433 THTNGVYGKDNWA
-446 SAKKH
+446 SAKKY

-493 NKELDAVYLGKI
+493 NKELEAVYLGKI
-505 YEGNEKEYFFLKKSE
+505 YEGNEKEYFFLKKSQVENE
-520 VNEEIVSPNKILN
+520 VVSSNKILN
-533 QDDADWISSPLAFDK
+533 EEDADWISSPLAFDK
-548 NAKKAVF
+548 TTKKAVF

-589 KIEKVSKGKT
+589 EIVEVSKKGETK
-599 IITTFD
+599 TTFD

-632 ASKLNKATKIAFDN
+632 ANKLNKATKIAFDN
-646 FKQLDNK
+646 FKQLDKK

-687 ANNEVFEY
+687 VNEVFEY

>member
-29 HTGGGNSGTSYGFD
+29 HTGTGYGFD

-56 SNTNPQGIALKAVVD
+56 SNTNKQGIALKAVVD

-86 YLPVEVKI
+86 YLPVEVKT

-188 KFIKELKDLGVKI
+188 KFIKELKELGVKI
-201 SEKDNTKVNEYLKYY
+201 SDKDNTKVNEYLNYY
-216 TDNTNEAKGV
+216 TTNTNEAKGV

-240 IKGKILEAL
+240 IKEQIVKAL

-300 GGNINKGYIKPD
+300 GGDINKGYIKPD
-312 EDKITTGGFDYATF
+312 EDKITTGGFDYSTF
-326 LKDANSEQSKLFKK
+326 LKVANSEQSKLFKK
-340 MVDLILEG
+340 IVDLILEG

-361 YGSNNLVKYQ
+361 YGSNNLLKYQ

-378 TAGYEHTFLKDDKEN
+378 TAGYSHTFSTAQS
-393 PLTNLKIKDT
+393 LTNLKIDGT
-403 TTLLDNQST
+403 NTSLDQSS

-419 PNASDKWIIQIKSG
+419 PNASDKWVIQIKSG
-433 KYTNGVYGKDNWA
+433 KHTNGVYGKDNWA
-446 SAKKH
+446 KASKY
-451 DKKITQEAADIIKKQ
+451 DKKITQEAANIIKEK
-466 VQGQEGYLVELSS
+466 VQGQAGYLVELSS

-493 NKELDAVYLGKI
+493 NKELEAVYLGKI
-505 YEGNEKEYFFLKKSE
+505 YEGNEKEYFFLKESQVKKEE
-520 VNEEIVSPNKILN
+520 VSSNKILN
-533 QDDADWISSPLAFDK
+533 EADADWISSPLAFDK
-548 NAKKAVF
+548 TTKKAVF

-589 KIEKVSKGKT
+589 EIVEVSKKGETK
-599 IITTFD
+599 TTFD

-632 ASKLNKATKIAFDN
+632 ANKLNKATKIAFDN

-687 ANNEVFEY
+687 VNEVFEY

>member
-29 HTGGGNSGTSYGFD
+29 HTGTGYGFD

-56 SNTNPQGIALKAVVD
+56 SNTNKQGVALKAVVD

-86 YLPVEVKI
+86 YLPVEVKT

-201 SEKDNTKVNEYLKYY
+201 SDKDNTKVNEYLKYY
-216 TDNTNEAKGV
+216 TENGNEAKGV
-226 DETWAHAKTEKLDE
+226 DETWKHAKSD
-240 IKGKILEAL
+240 KIDKEQIVKAL

-266 SIQAKK
+266 SIQAKR

-300 GGNINKGYIKPD
+300 GGDINKGYIKPD
-312 EDKITTGGFDYATF
+312 EDKITTGGFDYSTF

-340 MVDLILEG
+340 IVDLILEG

-361 YGSNNLVKYQ
+361 YGSNNLLKYQ

-378 TAGYEHTFLKDDKEN
+378 TAGYSHTFSNAKS
-393 PLTNLKIKDT
+393 LTNLKIDGT
-403 TTLLDNQST
+403 NTSLDQSS
-412 LEVSNKK
+412 LEVSNQK
-419 PNASDKWIIQIKSG
+419 PGESDKWVIKIKSG
-433 KYTNGVYGKDNWA
+433 KYENGVYGKDNWA
-446 SAKKH
+446 KASKH
-451 DKKITQEAADIIKKQ
+451 DKKITQEAANIIKEK
-466 VQGQEGYLVELSS
+466 VQGQAGYLVELSS

-493 NKELDAVYLGKI
+493 NKELEAVYLGKI
-505 YEGNEKEYFFLKKSE
+505 YEGNEKEYFFLKESQVKKE
-520 VNEEIVSPNKILN
+520 VVSSNKILN
-533 QDDADWISSPLAFDK
+533 KEDADWISSPLAFDK
-548 NAKKAVF
+548 TAKKAVF

-589 KIEKVSKGKT
+589 KIEEVFNGKT
-599 IITTFD
+599 TTTPFD

-632 ASKLNKATKIAFDN
+632 ASKLNTATKIAFDN
-646 FKQLDNK
+646 FKQLDK
-653 DSGYIPSEDIATSL
+653 EDSGYIPSEDIATSL

-687 ANNEVFEY
+687 VNEVFEY

>member
-29 HTGGGNSGTSYGFD
+29 HTGTGYGFD

-56 SNTNPQGIALKAVVD
+56 SNTNKQGVALKAVVD

-86 YLPVEVKI
+86 YLPVEVKT

-138 ISKEDYDKFGIE
+138 ISKEDYDKLGIE
-150 NGFNLG
+150 NVFNLG

-201 SEKDNTKVNEYLKYY
+201 SDKDNTKVNEYLKYY
-216 TDNTNEAKGV
+216 TENGNEAKGV
-226 DETWAHAKTEKLDE
+226 DETWKHAKSD
-240 IKGKILEAL
+240 KIDKEQIVKAL

-266 SIQAKK
+266 SIQAKR

-300 GGNINKGYIKPD
+300 GGDINKGYIKPD
-312 EDKITTGGFDYATF
+312 EDKITTGGFDYSTF

-340 MVDLILEG
+340 IVDLILEG

-361 YGSNNLVKYQ
+361 YGSNNLLKYQ

-378 TAGYEHTFLKDDKEN
+378 TAGYSHTFSNAKS
-393 PLTNLKIKDT
+393 LTNLKIDGT
-403 TTLLDNQST
+403 NTSLDQSS
-412 LEVSNKK
+412 LEVSNQK
-419 PNASDKWIIQIKSG
+419 PGESDKWVIKIKSG
-433 KYTNGVYGKDNWA
+433 KYENGVYGKDNWA
-446 SAKKH
+446 KASKR
-451 DKKITQEAADIIKKQ
+451 DKKITQEAANIIKEK
-466 VQGQEGYLVELSS
+466 VQGQAGYLVELSS

-493 NKELDAVYLGKI
+493 NKELEAVYLGKI
-505 YEGNEKEYFFLKKSE
+505 YEGNEKEYFFLKESQVKKE
-520 VNEEIVSPNKILN
+520 VVSSNKILN
-533 QDDADWISSPLAFDK
+533 KEDADWISSPLAFDK
-548 NAKKAVF
+548 TAKKAVF

-589 KIEKVSKGKT
+589 KIEEVFNGKT
-599 IITTFD
+599 TTTPFD

-632 ASKLNKATKIAFDN
+632 ASKLNTETKIAFDN
-646 FKQLDNK
+646 FKQLDK
-653 DSGYIPSEDIATSL
+653 EDSGYIPSEDIATSL

-687 ANNEVFEY
+687 VNEVFEY

>member
-29 HTGGGNSGTSYGFD
+29 HTGGGSGTSYGFD

-56 SNTNPQGIALKAVVD
+56 SNTNKQGIALKAVVD

-86 YLPVEVKI
+86 YLPVEVKT

-188 KFIKELKDLGVKI
+188 KFIKELNGLGVKI
-201 SEKDNTKVNEYLKYY
+201 SDTDNTKVKEYLDYY
-216 TDNTNEAKGV
+216 TTNKNEAQGV

-240 IKGKILEAL
+240 IKEQIVKAL

-300 GGNINKGYIKPD
+300 NGDINKGYIKPD
-312 EDKITTGGFDYATF
+312 EDKITTGGFDYSTF

-340 MVDLILEG
+340 IVDLILEG

-361 YGSNNLVKYQ
+361 YGSNNLLKYQ

-378 TAGYEHTFLKDDKEN
+378 TAGYSHTFSKAESLA
-393 PLTNLKIKDT
+393 NLKIKDT
-403 TTLLDNQST
+403 TTSLDQST
-412 LEVSNKK
+412 LEVSNTK
-419 PNASDKWIIQIKSG
+419 PNASDKWVIQIKSG
-433 KYTNGVYGKDNWA
+433 THTNGVYGKDNWA
-446 SAKKH
+446 SAKKY

-485 NKISLKKG
+485 NKIFLKKG

-505 YEGNEKEYFFLKKSE
+505 YEGNEKEYFFLKKSQV
-520 VNEEIVSPNKILN
+520 VNEVVSSNKILN
-533 QDDADWISSPLAFDK
+533 EADADWISSPLAFDK

-589 KIEKVSKGKT
+589 KIEEVFKGKT
-599 IITTFD
+599 TTKTFE

-646 FKQLDNK
+646 FKQLDK
-653 DSGYIPSEDIATSL
+653 EDSGYIPSEDIATSL

-687 ANNEVFEY
+687 VNEVFEY

>member
-29 HTGGGNSGTSYGFD
+29 HTGTGYGFD

-56 SNTNPQGIALKAVVD
+56 SNTNKQGIALKAVVD

-86 YLPVEVKI
+86 YLPVEVKT

-188 KFIKELKDLGVKI
+188 KFIKELNGLGVKI
-201 SEKDNTKVNEYLKYY
+201 SDTDNTKVKEYLNYY
-216 TDNTNEAKGV
+216 TTNTNEAQGV
-226 DETWAHAKTEKLDE
+226 DETWKHAKTEKLDE
-240 IKGKILEAL
+240 VKAKILAAL

-266 SIQAKK
+266 SIQAKR

-277 PLLNVIGFDSLPNV
+277 PLLNIIGFDSLPNV

-300 GGNINKGYIKPD
+300 GGDINKGYIKPD
-312 EDKITTGGFDYATF
+312 EDKITTGGFDYSTF

-340 MVDLILEG
+340 IVDLILEG

-361 YGSNNLVKYQ
+361 YGSNNLLKYQ

-378 TAGYEHTFLKDDKEN
+378 TAGYSHTFSTAKS
-393 PLTNLKIKDT
+393 LTNLKINDT
-403 TTLLDNQST
+403 TTSLDQST
-412 LEVSNKK
+412 LEVLDQK
-419 PNASDKWIIQIKSG
+419 PSASDKWVIQIKSG
-433 KYTNGVYGKDNWA
+433 KHTNGVYGKDNWA
-446 SAKKH
+446 KASKY
-451 DKKITQEAADIIKKQ
+451 DKKITQEAANIIKEK
-466 VQGQEGYLVELSS
+466 VQGQAGYLVELSS

-485 NKISLKKG
+485 NKISLKKV

-505 YEGNEKEYFFLKKSE
+505 YEGNEKEYFFLKKSQV
-520 VNEEIVSPNKILN
+520 VNEVVSSNKILN
-533 QDDADWISSPLAFDK
+533 KEDADWISSPLAFDK
-548 NAKKAVF
+548 TAKKAVF

-589 KIEKVSKGKT
+589 EIVEVSKGEPKT
-599 IITTFD
+599 TKFD

-632 ASKLNKATKIAFDN
+632 ASKLNTATKIAFDN
-646 FKQLDNK
+646 FKQLDK
-653 DSGYIPSEDIATSL
+653 EDSGYIPSEDIATSL

-687 ANNEVFEY
+687 VNEVFEY

>member
-29 HTGGGNSGTSYGFD
+29 HTGGGSGTGYGFD

-56 SNTNPQGIALKAVVD
+56 SNTNKQGIALKAVVD

-86 YLPVEVKI
+86 YLPVEVKT

-188 KFIKELKDLGVKI
+188 KFIKELKELGVKI
-201 SEKDNTKVNEYLKYY
+201 SDKDNTKVNEYLNYY
-216 TDNTNEAKGV
+216 TTNTNEAKGV

-240 IKGKILEAL
+240 IKEQIVKAL
-249 PEMSDQIFRD
+249 PEMSNQIFRD

-300 GGNINKGYIKPD
+300 GGDINKGYIKPD
-312 EDKITTGGFDYATF
+312 EDKITTGGFDYSTF
-326 LKDANSEQSKLFKK
+326 LKVANSEQSKLFKK
-340 MVDLILEG
+340 IVDLILEG

-361 YGSNNLVKYQ
+361 YGSNNLLKYQ

-378 TAGYEHTFLKDDKEN
+378 TAGYSHTFSTAQS
-393 PLTNLKIKDT
+393 LTNLKIDGT
-403 TTLLDNQST
+403 NTSLDQSS

-419 PNASDKWIIQIKSG
+419 PNASDKWVIQIKSG
-433 KYTNGVYGKDNWA
+433 KHTNGVYGKDNWA
-446 SAKKH
+446 KASKY
-451 DKKITQEAADIIKKQ
+451 DKKITQEAANIIKEK
-466 VQGQEGYLVELSS
+466 VQGQAGYLVELSS

-493 NKELDAVYLGKI
+493 NKELEAVYLGKI
-505 YEGNEKEYFFLKKSE
+505 YEGNEKEYFFLKESQVKKEE
-520 VNEEIVSPNKILN
+520 VSSNKILN
-533 QDDADWISSPLAFDK
+533 EADADWISSPLAFDK
-548 NAKKAVF
+548 TTKKAVF

-589 KIEKVSKGKT
+589 EIVEVSKKGETK
-599 IITTFD
+599 TTFD

-632 ASKLNKATKIAFDN
+632 ANKLNKATKIAFDN

-687 ANNEVFEY
+687 VNEVFEY

>member
-29 HTGGGNSGTSYGFD
+29 HTGTGYGFD

-56 SNTNPQGIALKAVVD
+56 SNTNKQGIALKAVVD

-86 YLPVEVKI
+86 YLPVEVKT

-188 KFIKELKDLGVKI
+188 KFIKELKELGVKI
-201 SEKDNTKVNEYLKYY
+201 SDKDNTKVNEYLKYY
-216 TDNTNEAKGV
+216 TENGNEAKGV
-226 DETWAHAKTEKLDE
+226 DETWAHAKSD
-240 IKGKILEAL
+240 KIDKEQIVKAL

-266 SIQAKK
+266 SIQAKR

-300 GGNINKGYIKPD
+300 GGDINKGYIKPD
-312 EDKITTGGFDYATF
+312 DDKITTGGFDYSTF
-326 LKDANSEQSKLFKK
+326 LKVANSEQSKLFKK
-340 MVDLILEG
+340 IVDLILEG

-361 YGSNNLVKYQ
+361 YGSNNLLKYQ

-378 TAGYEHTFLKDDKEN
+378 TAGYSHTFSTAKS
-393 PLTNLKIKDT
+393 LTNLKIKDT
-403 TTLLDNQST
+403 TTSLDQST
-412 LEVSNKK
+412 LEVSDKK
-419 PNASDKWIIQIKSG
+419 PNASDKWVIQIKSG
-433 KYTNGVYGKDNWA
+433 THTNGVYGKDNWA
-446 SAKKH
+446 SAKKY

-493 NKELDAVYLGKI
+493 NKELEAVYLGKI
-505 YEGNEKEYFFLKKSE
+505 YEGNEKEYFFLKKSQVENE
-520 VNEEIVSPNKILN
+520 VVSSNKILN
-533 QDDADWISSPLAFDK
+533 EEDADWISSPLAFDK
-548 NAKKAVF
+548 TTKKAVF

-589 KIEKVSKGKT
+589 EIVEVSKKGETK
-599 IITTFD
+599 TTFD

-632 ASKLNKATKIAFDN
+632 ANKLNKATKIAFDN
-646 FKQLDNK
+646 FKQLDKK

-687 ANNEVFEY
+687 VNEVFEY